1 MSLYTPLFPGQH
13 DSNTSIW
20 DTSNYVDLLCDIHL
34 CLSARGEILAPPSRP
49 SSPHFDERVSRLRE
63 NVREAF
69 LDAKGEPASGMWTQL
84 SEQLK
89 MGCVRGNAGPAT
101 ATDDEVAT
109 EQDVE
114 WLLPETEQEWFEWEA
129 KREQQKRLK
138 TRPSISMRQ
147 DDDSVPPA
155 SDQLEYTSSIATRQ
169 MAVSEQGVSSVSP
182 STIFWT
188 KEKVEKWR
196 PTTGL
201 NSASTSDVQRS
212 QSLTLK
218 EEVGGAVVK
227 GKAPTLVKGSASLNF
242 PVVKRADGAAYGNK
256 EKVPLA
262 GHSTS
267 NNRVAVGGSTAT
279 PIVPNAT
286 IDSGNLEAASSNAS
300 CKASL
305 TVGAKPKIDDFPET
319 VRYFELTLLVN

>member
-1 MSLYTPLFPGQH
+1 MSLYTPVFPGQH
-13 DSNTSIW
+13 DSNTSIQ
-20 DTSNYVDLLCDIHL
+20 DTKNYVDLLRDVNL
-34 CLSARGEILAPPSRP
+34 FLSTQGEVLAPPSRP

-89 MGCVRGNAGPAT
+89 MGCVRGSAGPAT
-101 ATDDEVAT
+101 TTDDQVAT

-114 WLLPETEQEWFEWEA
+114 WFLPETEQEWFEWEA

-155 SDQLEYTSSIATRQ
+155 PDQLEYTSSIATRQ
-169 MAVSEQGVSSVSP
+169 MAVSEQGVSNVSP
-182 STIFWT
+182 STIFRA
-188 KEKVEKWR
+188 KEKVKKWR
-196 PTTGL
+196 ATTSL
-201 NSASTSDVQRS
+201 NSTSTSDVQRS
-212 QSLTLK
+212 PSRTLK
-218 EEVGGAVVK
+218 EEVGGAIVK
-227 GKAPTLVKGSASLNF
+227 GKAPALVKGSSSLNF
-242 PVVKRADGAAYGNK
+242 PVVKRAGGAAHGNK
-256 EKVPLA
+256 GKVPLV

-267 NNRVAVGGSTAT
+267 NNRVAVGGS
-279 PIVPNAT
+279 IPNAI

-300 CKASL
+300 RKASL
-305 TVGAKPKIDDFPET
+305 TVGAKPKINDFPET
-319 VRYFELTLLVN
+319 VGYFKLTLLVN